1 MAQFSMNALL
11 GLLALAVSQ
20 SSAHFLL
27 NYPSTI
33 GFGDTL
39 ELTPPCGGFTVDFI
53 KDNVTDF
60 HVDGDTIA
68 VTSIHPQSI
77 WLFRSTLDL
86 NVTTANWTDLL
97 PAVEQTGIGD
107 YCEPA
112 VTVPGSWIGK
122 KGVISVVQVSPT
134 ETLYQDFN
142 DGRTNTVC
150 RRQLRFGI
158 PFTTQCMQE
167 CNGTFG
173 KLHCRSHAV
182 RASDGDGVDSGLDEL
197 ECDHYW
203 WFFGICFRYL
213 PDRSRVNRLC
223 VRRNQLSDGV
233 GSSGSTLS
241 W

>member
-27 NYPSTI
+27 NYPPTI

-53 KDNVTDF
+53 EDNVTDF
-60 HVDGDTIA
+60 HVDGDAIA

-122 KGVISVVQVSPT
+122 KGVISVVQDSPT
-134 ETLYQDFN
+134 ETLYQ
-142 DGRTNTVC
+142 VC
-150 RRQLRFGI
+150 L
-158 PFTTQCMQE
+158 
-167 CNGTFG
+167 
-173 KLHCRSHAV
+173 
-182 RASDGDGVDSGLDEL
+182 
-197 ECDHYW
+197 
-203 WFFGICFRYL
+203 
-213 PDRSRVNRLC
+213 
-223 VRRNQLSDGV
+223 
-233 GSSGSTLS
+233 
-241 W
+241 